1 MTMLANVLAAYHN
14 QKERNAPY
22 CVRTHFTV
30 QACHQ
35 YDKLLNVKID
45 SHILGALGAILGGT
59 PVLEQIVQIH
69 EIGQNSG
76 AILEQQRE
84 LPYTARKTMNG
95 FIRAMKIKSS

>member
-1 MTMLANVLAAYHN
+1 MLANVLAAYHN
-14 QKERNAPY
+14 KKERNAPY

-35 YDKLLNVKID
+35 YDKLFNVKID

-84 LPYTARKTMNG
+84 LPCTARKTMNG

>member
-1 MTMLANVLAAYHN
+1 MLANVLAAYYN
-14 QKERNAPY
+14 QKERSAPY
-22 CVRTHFTV
+22 ICTHFTV
-30 QACHQ
+30 K

>member
-1 MTMLANVLAAYHN
+1 MLANVLAAYHN

-22 CVRTHFTV
+22 ICKILTV

-35 YDKLLNVKID
+35 YNKLLNVKID

>member
-1 MTMLANVLAAYHN
+1 MSWQLTTIKKGGTLHIHI
-14 QKERNAPY
+14 
-22 CVRTHFTV
+22 CTHFIV

-35 YDKLLNVKID
+35 YNQNDKLLNVKID

-59 PVLEQIVQIH
+59 PVLQQIVQIH

-84 LPYTARKTMNG
+84 LPCTARKTMNG

>member
-1 MTMLANVLAAYHN
+1 MLANVLAAYYN
-14 QKERNAPY
+14 QKERSAPY
-22 CVRTHFTV
+22 ICTHFTV
-30 QACHQ
+30 KVCHQ

-59 PVLEQIVQIH
+59 PVLQQIVQIH

>member
-1 MTMLANVLAAYHN
+1 MLANVLAAYHN

-22 CVRTHFTV
+22 ICTDFTV

-35 YDKLLNVKID
+35 YDKLFNVKID

-84 LPYTARKTMNG
+84 LPCTARKTMNG

>member
-1 MTMLANVLAAYHN
+1 MLANVLAAYHN
-14 QKERNAPY
+14 QTERNAPY

-35 YDKLLNVKID
+35 YDKLFNVKID

-84 LPYTARKTMNG
+84 LPCTARKTMNG